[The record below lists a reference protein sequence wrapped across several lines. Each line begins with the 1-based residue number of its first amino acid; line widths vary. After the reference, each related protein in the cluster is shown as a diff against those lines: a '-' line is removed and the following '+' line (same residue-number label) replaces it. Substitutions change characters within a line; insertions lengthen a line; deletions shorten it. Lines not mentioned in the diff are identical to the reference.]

1 MGLIL
6 LWFTRKQKA
15 GKIVTTIG
23 VILLVVLSYR
33 PLPDM
38 MLRPLEYKFPSL
50 LGTEGMHDIR
60 WVVVLG
66 GGHSSDSRH
75 PVTSQIGDSS
85 LARLAEGIR
94 LYNALPESKLLL
106 SGGGVF
112 DPVPNAE
119 IMAKV
124 AQALGVNQQDMVL
137 EKTSRDT
144 KDEALLIK
152 GIVGNDKFILVTS
165 ASHMPR
171 SMALFKKQGMNPIAA
186 PTEHRVKKPQGISP
200 GTFFPSAGNLRKAYL
215 AIREYLGLGWAKIR
229 GQI

>member
-1 MGLIL
+1 L

-23 VILLVVLSYR
+23 VILLVALSYR

-38 MLRPLEYKFPSL
+38 MLRPLEYKYPSL
-50 LGTEGMHDIR
+50 LGTEGMHDIG

-66 GGHSSDSRH
+66 GGHTSDSRH

-94 LYNALPESKLLL
+94 LHNALPKSKLLL

-112 DPVPNAE
+112 DPVPNAK
-119 IMAKV
+119 IMSDV
-124 AQALGVNQQDMVL
+124 AISIGVDKNNLILEQD
-137 EKTSRDT
+137 SRDT
-144 KDEALLIK
+144 KDEARLIK
-152 GIVGNDKFILVTS
+152 GIVGKDKFILVTS

-171 SMALFKKQGMNPIAA
+171 SMALFKKQGMNPIPA
-186 PTEHRVKKPQGISP
+186 PTEHWVKTPQGIGP
-200 GTFFPSAGNLRKAYL
+200 GMFFPSAGNLRKAYL
-215 AIREYLGLGWAKIR
+215 ATREYLGLGWAKIR

>member
-38 MLRPLEYKFPSL
+38 MLRPLEYKYPAL
-50 LGTEGMHDIR
+50 LGTEGMHDVR

-66 GGHSSDSRH
+66 GGHTSDPRL

-85 LARLAEGIR
+85 LIRLAEGIR
-94 LYNALPESKLLL
+94 LHNALPKSKLLL

-112 DPVPNAE
+112 DPVPNAK
-119 IMAKV
+119 IMADV
-124 AQALGVNQQDMVL
+124 ALGLGVNRQHLVL
-137 EKTSRDT
+137 ETTSRDT
-144 KDEALLIK
+144 KDEALIIK

-171 SMALFKKQGMNPIAA
+171 SMALFKKQGMNPIPA
-186 PTEHRVKKPQGISP
+186 PTDHWVKTPQGIGP
-200 GTFFPSAGNLRKAYL
+200 GMFFPSADNLRKAYR

-229 GQI
+229 RQI